1 MPGARVNRP
10 WATGVLPGK
19 PASRAPGEAQ
29 GSGRRAG
36 PVRRA
41 GARASFVAR
50 RPRLAL
56 PEPRDSRGWRGL
68 PRTRCQQ
75 PPAREE
81 QLPPAASEASSVPP
95 PSSSPPAF
103 SRETERQGEE
113 QKAAVSAPSLCRS
126 TRRGTAG
133 RPAGRQRL
141 N

>member
-95 PSSSPPAF
+95 PSSLVLRHFP
-103 SRETERQGEE
+103 
-113 QKAAVSAPSLCRS
+113 
-126 TRRGTAG
+126 
-133 RPAGRQRL
+133 GRQRGREKSRKRPCL
-141 N
+141 HPASAAALEEGQQGGRRGGRD